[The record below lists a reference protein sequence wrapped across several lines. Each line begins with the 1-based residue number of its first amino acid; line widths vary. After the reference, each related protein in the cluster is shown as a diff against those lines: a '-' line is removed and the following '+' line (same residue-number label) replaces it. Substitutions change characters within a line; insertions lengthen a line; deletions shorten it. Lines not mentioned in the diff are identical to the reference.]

1 MWVVVAISFHFISAR
16 SLAHLSSPHQHS
28 SSGCP
33 LPLPPASKSNT
44 LVLKL
49 ISMTVRIAFWVKQ
62 ARNRPLGA
70 KEIRVM
76 GDWILDRQS
85 TSTIDRLNESTIWTE
100 LSEVEKKISGLL
112 LIVNLDERTARV
124 QKAVLLELA
133 DLAVG
138 RGVIKA

>member
-1 MWVVVAISFHFISAR
+1 
-16 SLAHLSSPHQHS
+16 
-28 SSGCP
+28 
-33 LPLPPASKSNT
+33 
-44 LVLKL
+44 
-49 ISMTVRIAFWVKQ
+49 
-62 ARNRPLGA
+62 
-70 KEIRVM
+70 M

-112 LIVNLDERTARV
+112 LVVNLDERTARV

>member
-1 MWVVVAISFHFISAR
+1 M
-16 SLAHLSSPHQHS
+16 
-28 SSGCP
+28 
-33 LPLPPASKSNT
+33 
-44 LVLKL
+44 
-49 ISMTVRIAFWVKQ
+49 
-62 ARNRPLGA
+62 GA

-112 LIVNLDERTARV
+112 LVVNLDERTARV